1 MEADQQ
7 VKSEER
13 KTRARRSPVRIQSVV
28 PSPCAT
34 PSVRSTVGPIASVHL
49 SAECWPF
56 ARTGGLGE
64 AVHGL
69 AAAQADAGA
78 HSTIVMPLYRVVRES
93 GPALERVGHQFS
105 VAIGSRTEWAFV
117 YRLAEAPTGP
127 QVFFIEHPDFFDRPG
142 IYGDVTGDYAD
153 NAVRFAF
160 FCKAAVT
167 ALPTIALDAQVLHAH
182 DWHAA
187 LALVYLR
194 TAFAGSAYHDRL
206 ATVLSVHNA
215 GFQGH
220 YAPETI
226 LELGLPPALYNKA
239 AFEWYDRMN
248 LLKGGLAFSD
258 VVVTVSPTHARELCT
273 PQGGFGLQE
282 TFTALG
288 DRLIGILNGI
298 DNAIWN
304 PETEAHIAANYSA
317 ADLTG
322 KQQCKA
328 ALQHAY
334 ELPERPDTP
343 VFGMSARLVSQKGL
357 DLVLGGE
364 LLQHHGAQF
373 VFLGSGEHRYHEALA
388 NLAAAAPDRIVA
400 EFAFT
405 DRLEHRLLAGAD
417 LLLMPSLYEPC
428 GLTQMRAQRYGTIPI
443 VRAVGGLQDSVQDDV
458 TGFLFGDYTPEA
470 LEDRVR
476 DVLKRFADRAGWRS
490 LICRA
495 MAQQFGWDQPTIQ
508 YASAYARA
516 LATRAPR

>member
-1 MEADQQ
+1 MGTGRL
-7 VKSEER
+7 VKGE
-13 KTRARRSPVRIQSVV
+13 KGKPGTRRAAQGKVAAPQTAAAVSTAARRL
-28 PSPCAT
+28 
-34 PSVRSTVGPIASVHL
+34 ASVHL

-64 AVHGL
+64 AVSGL
-69 AAAQADAGA
+69 AAAQAAAGA
-78 HSTIVMPLYRVVRES
+78 ATTIVMPLYQVVRETA
-93 GPALERVGHQFS
+93 PELERVGTQFS
-105 VAIGSRTEWAFV
+105 VTIGSRTEWAFV
-117 YRLAEAPTGP
+117 YRLAGKSAGP

-142 IYGDVTGDYAD
+142 IYGDLSGDYPD
-153 NAVRFAF
+153 NPVRFAF
-160 FCKAAVT
+160 FCKAAVS
-167 ALPTIALDAQVLHAH
+167 ALPTIAPEAQVLHAH

-194 TAFAGSAYHDRL
+194 TAFRGARFYDDL

-220 YAPETI
+220 YPPQTLI
-226 LELGLPPALYNKA
+226 ELGLPPELYHPK
-239 AFEWYDRMN
+239 AFEWYDRAN
-248 LLKGGLAFSD
+248 LLKGGIAFSD
-258 VVVTVSPTHARELCT
+258 AVVTVSPTHARELLT

-282 TFTALG
+282 TFIDLG

-298 DNAIWN
+298 DNETWN
-304 PETEAHIAANYSA
+304 PETDPHIAANYSIG
-317 ADLTG
+317 DLAG
-322 KQQCKA
+322 KARCKA

-334 ELPERPDTP
+334 RLPERPRTP

-364 LLQHHGAQF
+364 LLQRRDAQF

-428 GLTQMRAQRYGTIPI
+428 GLTQMRAQRYGAIPI
-443 VRAVGGLQDSVQDDV
+443 VRAVGGLQDSVRDGM
-458 TGFLFGDYTPEA
+458 TGFLFHDYSPAA
-470 LEDRVR
+470 LDERVR
-476 DVLKRFADRAGWRS
+476 QVLERFADQAGWRT
-490 LICRA
+490 LIRQA
-495 MAQQFGWDQPTIQ
+495 MKQQFGWDQPTIQ
-508 YASAYARA
+508 YEKAYAGA
-516 LATRAPR
+516 LATRRHR